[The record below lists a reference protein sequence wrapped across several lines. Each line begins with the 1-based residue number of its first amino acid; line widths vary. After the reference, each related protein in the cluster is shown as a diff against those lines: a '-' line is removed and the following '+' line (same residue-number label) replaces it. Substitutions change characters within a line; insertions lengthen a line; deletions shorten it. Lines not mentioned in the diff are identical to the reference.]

1 MATET
6 TKTQAPKYRIK
17 GGDSMKIPG
26 LQLLI
31 TNANVNS
38 EAVQQILAN
47 ESKRTGRD
55 YYKLL
60 EKV

>member
-1 MATET
+1 MAAEA
-6 TKTQAPKYRIK
+6 TKTHAPKYRIK

-26 LQLLI
+26 LALTI

-60 EKV
+60 DKV

>member
-1 MATET
+1 MATE
-6 TKTQAPKYRIK
+6 APKAQPAKWRIK
-17 GGDSMKIPG
+17 GGDTMKIPG

-38 EAVQQILAN
+38 AAVQQIIAN
-47 ESKRTGRD
+47 ESSRTGRD
-55 YYKLL
+55 YFKLL

>member
-1 MATET
+1 MATEA
-6 TKTQAPKYRIK
+6 TKVQATKWKIK
-17 GGDSMKIPG
+17 DGDTMNIIG
-26 LQLLI
+26 LPLKI

-60 EKV
+60 ERV